1 MQNELQR
8 SWEVVIA
15 SALVCIKEGVCALW
29 ALSQDVLAVKGKHT
43 AGESSAVGQTCWEV
57 VLGTGLPLHGDVGQ
71 PGAPMVLQQ
80 GGEPLSWRRSELQRS
95 LAASYSAPCLG
106 IQGSV

>member
-8 SWEVVIA
+8 SWEVLVVVV

-57 VLGTGLPLHGDVGQ
+57 VLGTSLPLCSDMGQ
-71 PGAPMVLQQ
+71 PGVPAVLQQ
-80 GGEPLSWRRSELQRS
+80 GGELLLWRRSELQHS
-95 LAASYSAPCLG
+95 LAASYSAPFLG
-106 IQGSV
+106 I